1 MNKKIRVIFL
11 FVLIFSSIC
20 VFGTDRDYKIAFL
33 SDVHFMDIYGEFQNN
48 AFKGLKSS
56 ATDKN
61 ATIRTMRSQLNSTR
75 LFNENYFAF
84 LSALNDIGR
93 RNIKYVVI
101 SGDFSDDGQA
111 VNVKGLV
118 RVMNEYS
125 KKYGFEF
132 FVTFGNH
139 DPNFPFTK
147 VGGKNDYLGKGGKEQ
162 IITSDKDKK
171 QTDPEGLPIVYT
183 DDISML
189 GYKELM
195 TYMNDFGLYPQKKY
209 LYWETPFSSY
219 NENNYNY
226 ELALKEAN
234 LKNRVYKIS
243 AAGSGDLLDKEKAF
257 DVIDGSYLV
266 EPVNGLWLLAI
277 DANVFIP
284 KNDADLSD
292 PDNPDNFNKSGQNEY
307 DKMFKYKKH
316 TLEWIKSVGKR
327 AEAENKTLIA
337 FSHYPAIDFYRGA
350 SKEIGALFGKGNFQ
364 LGRVPSE
371 KVGKFLAESGIK
383 LHFAGHMHFNNTAVR
398 KYNDGRFL
406 VNIQVPSIAAYIP
419 AYKIIEIE
427 NDNAEVET
435 VILNNVDRFNELFEH
450 YKMEHEYLEKSG
462 DSNSWNINILN
473 SKNYFEFTNWHI
485 KELTRLRFLPNEWP
499 SDIKRMLFALTGEQ
513 MLIISQLKSNIKVG
527 DTNLLNSKNN
537 LQLDLSDPNMKKDW
551 QLAKN
556 KAEDIAEKNGLTLK
570 DFKSWNGYKLA
581 VDFYKLR
588 NADHLALTDISA
600 KKLKEYSV
608 ISKELNKVD
617 VISIDGKDVNDL
629 KLTDL
634 FTSRFKKIFAIIDNF
649 KNSPPSIDFEI
660 DLNNGKIKA
669 DSSNNNSNKR

>member
-1 MNKKIRVIFL
+1 MKRKIGFVFL
-11 FVLIFSSIC
+11 FILILSSIC
-20 VFGTDRDYKIAFL
+20 VFGANRDYKIAFL
-33 SDVHFMDIYGEFQNN
+33 SDVHFMDIYGKFQND

-56 ATDKN
+56 KTGKN

-84 LSALNDIGR
+84 LSALNDIR
-93 RNIKYVVI
+93 KRNIKYIVI

-118 RVMNEYS
+118 RILDEYR
-125 KKYGFEF
+125 KKYGIEF

-139 DPNFPFTK
+139 DPNLPYTK
-147 VGGKNDYLGKGGKEQ
+147 IGGKDDYLSKNGKEQ
-162 IITSDKDKK
+162 IITSDKSRK
-171 QTDPEGLPIVYT
+171 QLNPNGLPIVYT
-183 DDISML
+183 NDLNEL
-189 GYKELM
+189 GYKELIGFM
-195 TYMNDFGLYPQKKY
+195 GGFGLYPQKKY
-209 LYWETPFSSY
+209 VYWETPFSNY
-219 NENNYNY
+219 NEKNYNY
-226 ELALKEAN
+226 ELALKESN
-234 LKNRVYKIS
+234 LKRRTYKIS
-243 AAGSGDLLDKEKAF
+243 STGSGDLLDKEKAF

-266 EPVNGLWLLAI
+266 EPVEGLWLLAI

-284 KNDADLSD
+284 KKDADLLDSE
-292 PDNPDNFNKSGQNEY
+292 NPDNFNKSGQNEY
-307 DKMFKYKKH
+307 DKMFKYKQH

-350 SKEIGALFGKGNFQ
+350 SKEIGALFGEGNFQ

-398 KYNDGRFL
+398 KYKDGKFL

-427 NDNAEVET
+427 NGNAEVET
-435 VILNNVDRFNELFEH
+435 VILKNVDRFNELFEH

-462 DSNSWNINILN
+462 DTNNWNINILN
-473 SKNYFEFTNWHI
+473 SKNYLEFTTWHI
-485 KELTRLRFLPNEWP
+485 EELTRLRFLPNEWP
-499 SDIKRMLFALTGEQ
+499 SDIKKMLFGLTGEQ
-513 MLIISQLKSNIKVG
+513 MLIISQLKSNLKVG
-527 DTNLLNSKNN
+527 DTNLLNNN
-537 LQLDLSDPNMKKDW
+537 LKLNLSDPKIKNEWND
-551 QLAKN
+551 AKRN
-556 KAEDIAEKNGLTLK
+556 AEAIAEKNGLTLK
-570 DFKSWNGYKLA
+570 DFKSWNGYNLA

-588 NADHLALTDISA
+588 NADHLALSDISA
-600 KKLKEYSV
+600 KKLKEYSI
-608 ISKELNKVD
+608 ISMELRKVD
-617 VISIDGKDVNDL
+617 IISLDGVNINGL

-634 FTSRFKKIFAIIDNF
+634 FAGRFKKVFAIMDKF

-660 DLNNGKIKA
+660 DMNNGNIKA
-669 DSSNNNSNKR
+669 D